1 MSRLVQAGVLA
12 AAMLSCLAPV
22 YAETIP
28 TRGLLDGRIRFA
40 RYDADEVYRLTGVVG
55 YAIELVFEEGEKF
68 VGQGGGD
75 LEGVGIDAHD
85 RFVLLKPR
93 AVVVATNVVIYTDKR
108 AYRFDYS
115 VVERATKDELVYALK
130 FQYVAAVAGGPTPE
144 QQVGERLAAAETVRA
159 RNVDYWFCG
168 HPSLRPAAAS
178 DDGVHTRLTFGD
190 RVEVPAVFVL
200 NEDDSESLLNFS
212 MDGGDL
218 VIHRVAQ
225 RLVLRR
231 GKLVGCVVNKGYAG
245 SGARLESGTVA
256 PDVERSDRVN
266 AP

>member
-1 MSRLVQAGVLA
+1 MNRAVRPGVLA
-12 AAMLSCLAPV
+12 AAMLSCMATV

-28 TRGLLDGRIRFA
+28 TRGVQDGRIRFA

-55 YAIELVFEEGEKF
+55 YAIELVFEEGERF

-85 RFVLLKPR
+85 RYVLLKPR
-93 AVVVATNVVIYTDKR
+93 AVVVATNLVIYTDRR

-115 VVERATKDELVYALK
+115 VVEGAARDELVYALK
-130 FQYVAAVAGGPTPE
+130 FQYAAAGPGGPTPE
-144 QQVGERLAAAETVRA
+144 QQVAQRLAVAETVRA

-178 DDGVHTRLTFGD
+178 DDGVHTRLTLGD
-190 RVEVPAVFVL
+190 RAEVPAVFVL
-200 NEDDSESLLNFS
+200 NEDGTESLLNFS
-212 MDGGDL
+212 MDGGDM
-218 VIHRVAQ
+218 VIHRVAP

-231 GKLVGCVVNKGYAG
+231 GRLAGCIVNKGYAG
-245 SGARLESGTVA
+245 SGARLESGTVS
-256 PDVERSDRVN
+256 PDVERGNRVN